1 MNILLLVV
9 GIIFLASVF
18 VGYKKGLVKIVASLL
33 ATIIIVVLVG
43 QCTPHVS
50 AWIRKATP
58 LEDNVQKKL
67 MEMLMPEGED
77 SEALLEADLSSEQ
90 QISLIEGAK
99 IPKMLQD
106 MLLENRNS
114 EAYAML
120 GVATFGEYVGAYVTK
135 VLADIIAFLV
145 TFIAVMIIV
154 RIAVGM
160 LGILNKLPV
169 IGGINRIAGGAVG
182 IGIGLIV
189 VWILFIVVTLLY
201 NTAFGR
207 MCFENI
213 ADSPILTTLYDS
225 NFLMKYITKF

>member
-33 ATIIIVVLVG
+33 ATIIIMVLVG
-43 QCTPHVS
+43 LFTPHVS

-67 MEMLMPEGED
+67 MEMLVPEGQD
-77 SEALLEADLSSEQ
+77 SEALLGVDLPSDQ
-90 QISLIEGAK
+90 QISLIESAK
-99 IPKMLQD
+99 LPKMLQD

-120 GVATFGEYVGAYVTK
+120 GVTTFGEYVGAYVAK
-135 VLADIIAFLV
+135 VIADIIAFLV

-201 NTAFGR
+201 NTAFAK
-207 MCFENI
+207 MCFDNI
-213 ADSPILTTLYDS
+213 ADSPILTTLYD
-225 NFLMKYITKF
+225 NNLLMKYITKF